1 MKAAVLDQHNYK
13 LIIKEVA
20 LPAITNSQVLVKL
33 KAVSLNHHELW
44 SLQEK
49 TLKAKNDIIM
59 GSDGAGVVV
68 EVGSSVNDVNIG
80 DEVVINPSINWGKE
94 NKVQGSKYEI
104 LGHPTQGTFA
114 ESISIDS
121 KYVYKKPSHLSFEEA
136 AAIPLAGLTAYRAL
150 FSRGGVEKGDSVL
163 ITGIGGGAA
172 LFALSF
178 AVANKHEVFVTS
190 GSDQKVIKAIELGAQ
205 DGVNYKSNNWDTLL
219 REKVQGFDVII
230 DSAAGDGFAKL
241 VELAN
246 PGGRIAL
253 FGRTNGLIS
262 SVRPNAIFWKQL
274 SIHGTT
280 MGNDEEF
287 KKMLK
292 YVSKHKIHPVIDSV
306 YPFKNITEGFDK
318 MEKGLQFGKIVIN
331 LNQ

>member
-44 SLQEK
+44 SLQER
-49 TLKAKNDIIM
+49 TLSAKNDIIM

-114 ESISIDS
+114 EFIGIDS

-205 DGVNYKSNNWDTLL
+205 DGVNYKNNNWDTLL

-246 PGGRIAL
+246 SGGRIAL
-253 FGRTNGLIS
+253 FGRTNGQIS
-262 SVRPNAIFWKQL
+262 SVRPSAIFWKQL

-287 KKMLK
+287 KKMME

-306 YPFKNITEGFDK
+306 YPFKKITEGFDK
-318 MEKGLQFGKIVIN
+318 MQKGLQFGKIVIN